1 MSRTARSLFA
11 ATVMPAVMWA
21 WLGTGMQTAHA
32 QQVNRVHEQSSR
44 QTTMGQVATGQAA
57 TARGAMQLDDTDMLL
72 GQMWGLDQ
80 QEMAR
85 ARVLRYGP
93 RGAFSVE
100 NMSPVEMLGIH
111 ARNEGERRKYAEAFA
126 RTLHEDVERSLAW
139 EREVHAAMLR
149 IYGREA
155 VVDFS
160 RLAKTPASV
169 GAADVAGV
177 PRSQI
182 IEQRADR

>member
-1 MSRTARSLFA
+1 MARSDPSWLA
-11 ATVMPAVMWA
+11 VASVMAVGLCSSLPA
-21 WLGTGMQTAHA
+21 AHA

-44 QTTMGQVATGQAA
+44 QAAMGQMATGQVA

-80 QEMAR
+80 QEMSR

-160 RLAKTPASV
+160 RLPKTPASV

-177 PRSQI
+177 PRAQI
-182 IEQRADR
+182 IEQRSDR